1 MTVHFYLV
9 RHGQTQLNRYHRLQ
23 GITDSPLTKKGI
35 RRARRLGIQLQN
47 IRFTEVYTSDL
58 KRTQETARII
68 LSENQKE
75 LPKIIRNPGLREIS
89 FGNFEEMKN
98 RHMVPNA
105 IKKLG
110 IGQIFSAAISKKRV
124 AAVTNL
130 FGKMDEGAQ
139 IEDAKQLNAR
149 ITRTLS
155 NIGKQYEEQ
164 NVNILIVAHALI
176 LSLFIESLSGDVPL
190 FLLKN
195 ARVSQVDY
203 AKGKF
208 EIVNINKKKSIK

>member
-9 RHGQTQLNRYHRLQ
+9 RHGQTQLNRHHRLQ

-35 RRARRLGIQLQN
+35 RRASKLGIQLRN
-47 IRFTEVYTSDL
+47 IEFASVYTSDL
-58 KRTQETARII
+58 RRTQETARII
-68 LSENQKE
+68 LSENQKK
-75 LPKIIRNPGLREIS
+75 LAKIISEPGLREIS

-110 IGQIFSAAISKKRV
+110 IGQIFGAATSKKRV
-124 AAVTNL
+124 TAMTNL

-155 NIGKQYEEQ
+155 AIGKQYTGQ
-164 NVNILIVAHALI
+164 DVNILIVAHALI
-176 LSLFIESLSGDVPL
+176 LSLFIENLSGDVPL

-203 AKGKF
+203 DGVKF
-208 EIVNINKKKSIK
+208 KIVNVNKKKSIK

>member
-35 RRARRLGIQLQN
+35 RRASKLGVRLQN
-47 IRFTEVYTSDL
+47 IEFSSVYTSDL

-68 LSENQKE
+68 LSENQRKM
-75 LPKIIRNPGLREIS
+75 PKIISEPGLREIS

-98 RHMVPNA
+98 RHMIPNA
-105 IKKLG
+105 IQKLG
-110 IGQIFSAAISKKRV
+110 VGQIFGAAISKKRV
-124 AAVTNL
+124 AAAINL

-139 IEDAKQLNAR
+139 IEDAKQLSIR

-155 NIGKQYEEQ
+155 TIGKQYDGQEI
-164 NVNILIVAHALI
+164 NILIVAHALI
-176 LSLFIESLSGDVPL
+176 LSLFIENLSGNVPL
-190 FLLKN
+190 LLLKN

-203 AKGKF
+203 DDGEFK
-208 EIVNINKKKSIK
+208 IVNINKKKSKK